1 MINYKEFEVIQ
12 TILKMELPVND
23 IAEEVYHKVHY
34 YVFKSVDEVRELISS
49 LEKKGYLSRNLLILD
64 LDMY

>member
-34 YVFKSVDEVRELISS
+34 YVFKSVDDFHIHVSEL
-49 LEKKGYLSRNLLILD
+49 
-64 LDMY
+64 